1 VRGHP
6 AWEHFKPA
14 RVQCVMRRNLP
25 HIAVALLAFSVG
37 YIAADDYKNLVYAL
51 PLSLL
56 TFLVTRSAARIE
68 LDLHFIIVVVM
79 SLLLWAAGLAELF
92 SSSSWESESC
102 VIDFTTK
109 NTEVTGEESE
119 GVQPS
124 STEMPPVEMPHDICG
139 GTDAFPAN
147 PGSIWA
153 GVLNR
158 KATIK
163 PAPNYPPIAKA
174 ARAGGTVAVWVLI
187 DESGKVVW
195 SQALS
200 GHPLLRQSAMQAAC
214 SARFSRVATDG
225 PHVRV
230 SGVLT
235 YTFLL

>member
-1 VRGHP
+1 
-6 AWEHFKPA
+6 
-14 RVQCVMRRNLP
+14 MRRNLP
-25 HIAVALLAFSVG
+25 HIAVALLAFLVG
-37 YIAADDYKNLVYAL
+37 FIAADDYKNLVYAL

-56 TFLVTRSAARIE
+56 TFLVTRSVSRIE

-79 SLLLWAAGLAELF
+79 SLLLWAAGLAELY
-92 SSSSWESESC
+92 SLPSWESESC
-102 VIDFTTK
+102 VLDFTTK

-119 GVQPS
+119 GVQPP
-124 STEMPPVEMPHDICG
+124 STEMPPAEVPHDTCG

-147 PGSIWA
+147 PNSVWA
-153 GVLNR
+153 GILDR
-158 KATIK
+158 KATMK
-163 PAPNYPPIAKA
+163 PAPKYPPIAKA

-200 GHPLLRQSAMQAAC
+200 GHPLLKQPAMQAAC
-214 SARFSRVATDG
+214 SARFAPVGTDG
-225 PHVRV
+225 PPVRV